1 MAVTLPQAKE
11 PDAWQPFMRVTQRHR
26 TARGAGCDAGRCKA
40 VNLLRFDPDQ
50 MLKKGAS
57 MSDSTSP
64 NASAQEKLVSDIR
77 AVIADAE
84 EILLATADQTGEKI
98 ASLRGRIRERMLDA
112 RIRLDEAEAV
122 LVEKTRAAARAT
134 DDYVHENPW
143 QAVGI
148 GAGVGLLLGLL
159 LGRR

>member
-1 MAVTLPQAKE
+1 MSENQSSTLSSQ
-11 PDAWQPFMRVTQRHR
+11 D
-26 TARGAGCDAGRCKA
+26 
-40 VNLLRFDPDQ
+40 
-50 MLKKGAS
+50 
-57 MSDSTSP
+57 
-64 NASAQEKLVSDIR
+64 KLVTDIR

-98 ASLRGRIRERMLDA
+98 ASLRSRIKERVLDA
-112 RIRLDEAEAV
+112 RIRLDAAEEM
-122 LVEKTRAAARAT
+122 LLEKTRAAARAT

-148 GAGVGLLLGLL
+148 GAGIGFLLGLV

>member
-1 MAVTLPQAKE
+1 
-11 PDAWQPFMRVTQRHR
+11 
-26 TARGAGCDAGRCKA
+26 
-40 VNLLRFDPDQ
+40 
-50 MLKKGAS
+50 
-57 MSDSTSP
+57 MSESTTSKLT
-64 NASAQEKLVSDIR
+64 AQERLVTDIR

-98 ASLRGRIRERMLDA
+98 AVLRARIKERLLDA
-112 RIRLDEAEAV
+112 RIRLDAAEEV
-122 LVEKTRAAARAT
+122 LIEKTRAAARAT

-148 GAGVGLLLGLL
+148 GAGVGFLLGLV

>member
-1 MAVTLPQAKE
+1 MSETP
-11 PDAWQPFMRVTQRHR
+11 TS
-26 TARGAGCDAGRCKA
+26 
-40 VNLLRFDPDQ
+40 NL
-50 MLKKGAS
+50 
-57 MSDSTSP
+57 TS
-64 NASAQEKLVSDIR
+64 QEKLVTDIR

-98 ASLRGRIRERMLDA
+98 ASLRSRIKERVLDA
-112 RIRLDEAEAV
+112 RIRLDAAEEV

-148 GAGVGLLLGLL
+148 GAGIGFLLGLV

>member
-1 MAVTLPQAKE
+1 MSESST
-11 PDAWQPFMRVTQRHR
+11 TQ
-26 TARGAGCDAGRCKA
+26 
-40 VNLLRFDPDQ
+40 V
-50 MLKKGAS
+50 S
-57 MSDSTSP
+57 S
-64 NASAQEKLVSDIR
+64 QEKLVTDIR

-98 ASLRGRIRERMLDA
+98 ASLRSRIKERLLDA
-112 RIRLDEAEAV
+112 RIRLDAAEEV
-122 LVEKTRAAARAT
+122 LIEKTRAAARAT

-148 GAGVGLLLGLL
+148 GAGIGFLLGLV

>member
-1 MAVTLPQAKE
+1 
-11 PDAWQPFMRVTQRHR
+11 
-26 TARGAGCDAGRCKA
+26 
-40 VNLLRFDPDQ
+40 
-50 MLKKGAS
+50 
-57 MSDSTSP
+57 MSESTTSKLT
-64 NASAQEKLVSDIR
+64 AQERLVTDIR

-98 ASLRGRIRERMLDA
+98 AILRTRIKERLLDA
-112 RIRLDEAEAV
+112 RIRLDAAEEV
-122 LVEKTRAAARAT
+122 LIEKTRAAARAT

-148 GAGVGLLLGLL
+148 GAGVGFLLGLV

>member
-1 MAVTLPQAKE
+1 MSESST
-11 PDAWQPFMRVTQRHR
+11 TQ
-26 TARGAGCDAGRCKA
+26 
-40 VNLLRFDPDQ
+40 V
-50 MLKKGAS
+50 S
-57 MSDSTSP
+57 S
-64 NASAQEKLVSDIR
+64 QEKLVTDIR

-98 ASLRGRIRERMLDA
+98 ANLRSRIKNRLLDA
-112 RIRLDEAEAV
+112 RIRLDAAEEV
-122 LVEKTRAAARAT
+122 LIEKTRAAARAT

-148 GAGVGLLLGLL
+148 GAGVGFLLGLV

>member
-1 MAVTLPQAKE
+1 MSENQSSTL
-11 PDAWQPFMRVTQRHR
+11 
-26 TARGAGCDAGRCKA
+26 
-40 VNLLRFDPDQ
+40 
-50 MLKKGAS
+50 
-57 MSDSTSP
+57 TS
-64 NASAQEKLVSDIR
+64 QEKLVTDIR

-98 ASLRGRIRERMLDA
+98 ASLRSRIKERVLDA
-112 RIRLDEAEAV
+112 RIRLDAAEEM
-122 LVEKTRAAARAT
+122 LLEKTRAAARAT

-148 GAGVGLLLGLL
+148 GAGIGFLLGLV

>member
-1 MAVTLPQAKE
+1 MSETP
-11 PDAWQPFMRVTQRHR
+11 TS
-26 TARGAGCDAGRCKA
+26 
-40 VNLLRFDPDQ
+40 NL
-50 MLKKGAS
+50 
-57 MSDSTSP
+57 TS
-64 NASAQEKLVSDIR
+64 QEKLVTDIR

-84 EILLATADQTGEKI
+84 EILMATADQTGEKI
-98 ASLRGRIRERMLDA
+98 ASLRSRIKERVLDA
-112 RIRLDEAEAV
+112 RIRLDAAEEV

-148 GAGVGLLLGLL
+148 GAGIGFLLGLV